1 MGTSKGYGGPS
12 SGLVPS
18 WIDDVAQPA
27 GPAAQLNGPGQS
39 NPSQPGSTP
48 SQPGLSPSGPVN
60 NDGTGSLRG
69 ARSSFTRF
77 ARTGSPS
84 DLGNALSSY
93 VRKGVG
99 GSSRGARR
107 MGTSRATAAKLLS
120 IFGDVQRN
128 GAAETL
134 RRLQLTVA
142 PGQPASQVLLALL
155 EFICPPGGAIDEGVA
170 RQAALNTIAELDEA
184 GSGSFEDMTQA
195 DRQNFFLDFVA
206 NSIESMIMA
215 DLGGRGITMPDDV
228 EAVERIQSQLSSFIT
243 GCTRG
248 QLANR
253 LEQWPAPTDQEVN
266 QVTSAIY
273 EAAFDL
279 IATAAEGLE

>member
-1 MGTSKGYGGPS
+1 MG
-12 SGLVPS
+12 
-18 WIDDVAQPA
+18 A
-27 GPAAQLNGPGQS
+27 
-39 NPSQPGSTP
+39 
-48 SQPGLSPSGPVN
+48 
-60 NDGTGSLRG
+60 
-69 ARSSFTRF
+69 
-77 ARTGSPS
+77 
-84 DLGNALSSY
+84 
-93 VRKGVG
+93 
-99 GSSRGARR
+99 
-107 MGTSRATAAKLLS
+107 SRATAAALISL
-120 IFGDVQRN
+120 FGNIQRD
-128 GAAETL
+128 GAEQTL

-142 PGQPASQVLLALL
+142 PGQPASQVLLTLL

-170 RQAALNTIAELDEA
+170 RQAALNTIGQMEEA

-195 DRQNFFLDFVA
+195 DQQNFFLAFVA
-206 NSIESMIMA
+206 NSIEGMVMA
-215 DLGGRGITMPDDV
+215 DLGGRGITIPDDV

-279 IATAAEGLE
+279 IATAAEGLQ

>member
-18 WIDDVAQPA
+18 WIDDVSQPA
-27 GPAAQLNGPGQS
+27 APAGQPNGPSPS
-39 NPSQPGSTP
+39 NPSHPGAAP
-48 SQPGLSPSGPVN
+48 SAPVN

-142 PGQPASQVLLALL
+142 PGQPASQVLLTLL

-170 RQAALNTIAELDEA
+170 RQAALKTIVELDEA
-184 GSGSFEDMTQA
+184 GTGSFEDMTHA

-215 DLGGRGITMPDDV
+215 DLGGRGITLPDDV
-228 EAVERIQSQLSSFIT
+228 DAVEHLQSQLSSFIT

-279 IATAAEGLE
+279 IATAAENLE

>member
-27 GPAAQLNGPGQS
+27 APAAQPNGTGQS
-39 NPSQPGSTP
+39 NPSQPDSTP
-48 SQPGLSPSGPVN
+48 SKPGSAPSGPVN
-60 NDGTGSLRG
+60 NAGTGSLRG

-107 MGTSRATAAKLLS
+107 MGASRAAAAKLLS

-142 PGQPASQVLLALL
+142 PGQPASQVLLSLL

-184 GSGSFEDMTQA
+184 GSGSFEEMTQA

-228 EAVERIQSQLSSFIT
+228 DAVERIQSQLSSFIT

-266 QVTSAIY
+266 LVTSAIY

-279 IATAAEGLE
+279 IATAAEGLK

>member
-27 GPAAQLNGPGQS
+27 APAAQPNGPSQA
-39 NPSQPGSTP
+39 NPSQPGSA
-48 SQPGLSPSGPVN
+48 PSGPVN

-107 MGTSRATAAKLLS
+107 MGASRATAAKLLS

-142 PGQPASQVLLALL
+142 PGQPASQVLLTLL

-228 EAVERIQSQLSSFIT
+228 DAVERIQSQLSSFIT

-279 IATAAEGLE
+279 IATAAEGMK

>member
-18 WIDDVAQPA
+18 WIDDVSQPA
-27 GPAAQLNGPGQS
+27 APAGQPNGPSPS
-39 NPSQPGSTP
+39 NPSHPGTAP
-48 SQPGLSPSGPVN
+48 SAPVN

-142 PGQPASQVLLALL
+142 PGQPASQVLLTLL

-170 RQAALNTIAELDEA
+170 RQAALKTIVELDEA
-184 GSGSFEDMTQA
+184 GTGSFEDMTHA

-215 DLGGRGITMPDDV
+215 DLGGRGITLPDDV
-228 EAVERIQSQLSSFIT
+228 DAVEHLQSQLSSFIT

-279 IATAAEGLE
+279 IATAAENLE

>member
-18 WIDDVAQPA
+18 WIDDAAHPAAPTQPSAPA
-27 GPAAQLNGPGQS
+27 GQSDGTSQSSPPQSDAA
-39 NPSQPGSTP
+39 
-48 SQPGLSPSGPVN
+48 PSGPVN

-77 ARTGSPS
+77 ARTGSS
-84 DLGNALSSY
+84 AALGNALSSY
-93 VRKGVG
+93 IRKGVG
-99 GSSRGARR
+99 GSSRAARR
-107 MGTSRATAAKLLS
+107 MGASRATAAALINLFGS
-120 IFGDVQRN
+120 IQRD

-142 PGQPASQVLLALL
+142 PGQPAHQVLLTLL

-170 RQAALNTIAELDEA
+170 RQAALNTIGQMEEA

-195 DRQNFFLDFVA
+195 DREDFFLAFVA
-206 NSIESMIMA
+206 NSIESMVMA
-215 DLGGRGITMPDDV
+215 DLGGRGITIPDDI

-248 QLANR
+248 QLAIR
-253 LEQWPAPTDQEVN
+253 LEQWPAPTDQEVS

-279 IATAAEGLE
+279 IATAAEGLQ

>member
-18 WIDDVAQPA
+18 WIDDVSQPA
-27 GPAAQLNGPGQS
+27 APAGQPNGPSPS
-39 NPSQPGSTP
+39 NPSHPGAAP
-48 SQPGLSPSGPVN
+48 SAPVN

-128 GAAETL
+128 GATETL

-142 PGQPASQVLLALL
+142 PGQPASQVLLTLL

-170 RQAALNTIAELDEA
+170 RQAALKTIVELDEA
-184 GSGSFEDMTQA
+184 GTGSFEDMTHA

-215 DLGGRGITMPDDV
+215 DLGGRGITLPDDV
-228 EAVERIQSQLSSFIT
+228 DAVEHLQSQLSSFIT

-279 IATAAEGLE
+279 IATAAENLE

>member
-27 GPAAQLNGPGQS
+27 APAAQPSGTGQS
-39 NPSQPGSTP
+39 NPSQPGSAP
-48 SQPGLSPSGPVN
+48 PGPVN

-99 GSSRGARR
+99 GASRGARR
-107 MGTSRATAAKLLS
+107 MGTSRAAAAKLLS

-142 PGQPASQVLLALL
+142 PGQPASQVLLSLL

-228 EAVERIQSQLSSFIT
+228 DAVERIQSQLSSFIT

-248 QLANR
+248 QLASR

>member
-27 GPAAQLNGPGQS
+27 GPAAQPNGPGQS

-48 SQPGLSPSGPVN
+48 SQPGSPPSGPVN

-279 IATAAEGLE
+279 IAAAAEGLE

>member
-27 GPAAQLNGPGQS
+27 GPAAQPNGPRQP

-48 SQPGLSPSGPVN
+48 SQSGSSPSGPVN

-184 GSGSFEDMTQA
+184 GSGSFQDMTEA

-253 LEQWPAPTDQEVN
+253 LEQWPAPTEQEVN

>member
-1 MGTSKGYGGPS
+1 
-12 SGLVPS
+12 
-18 WIDDVAQPA
+18 
-27 GPAAQLNGPGQS
+27 
-39 NPSQPGSTP
+39 
-48 SQPGLSPSGPVN
+48 
-60 NDGTGSLRG
+60 
-69 ARSSFTRF
+69 
-77 ARTGSPS
+77 
-84 DLGNALSSY
+84 
-93 VRKGVG
+93 
-99 GSSRGARR
+99 
-107 MGTSRATAAKLLS
+107 MGTSRATAGKLLT

-134 RRLQLTVA
+134 RRFQLTVA

-170 RQAALNTIAELDEA
+170 RQAALNTIAELDDA
-184 GSGSFEDMTQA
+184 GTGSFEDMTQT

-266 QVTSAIY
+266 QVSSAIY

-279 IATAAEGLE
+279 IATAAENLE

>member
-18 WIDDVAQPA
+18 WIDDVAQPVA
-27 GPAAQLNGPGQS
+27 PAAQPNGPSQA
-39 NPSQPGSTP
+39 NPSQLGPA
-48 SQPGLSPSGPVN
+48 PSGPVN

-84 DLGNALSSY
+84 DLGKALSSY
-93 VRKGVG
+93 VRKGIG
-99 GSSRGARR
+99 GASRGARR

-128 GAAETL
+128 GAGETL
-134 RRLQLTVA
+134 RRLQLAVA
-142 PGQPASQVLLALL
+142 PGQPASQVLLTLL

-170 RQAALNTIAELDEA
+170 RQAALNTIAELDEI
-184 GSGSFEDMTQA
+184 GSGSFEDMTQT

-266 QVTSAIY
+266 QVTFAIY

-279 IATAAEGLE
+279 IASAAEGVE

>member
-27 GPAAQLNGPGQS
+27 APAAQPNGPGQS

-48 SQPGLSPSGPVN
+48 SAPVN

-84 DLGNALSSY
+84 DLANALSSY

-142 PGQPASQVLLALL
+142 PGQPAAQVLLTLL

>member
-27 GPAAQLNGPGQS
+27 GPAAQPNGPGQS
-39 NPSQPGSTP
+39 NPSQSGSTP
-48 SQPGLSPSGPVN
+48 SQPGSSPSGPVN

-184 GSGSFEDMTQA
+184 GSGSFEDMTEA
-195 DRQNFFLDFVA
+195 DRQNFFLNFVA

>member
-1 MGTSKGYGGPS
+1 M
-12 SGLVPS
+12 
-18 WIDDVAQPA
+18 
-27 GPAAQLNGPGQS
+27 
-39 NPSQPGSTP
+39 PSQPGSAP
-48 SQPGLSPSGPVN
+48 SAPVN

-142 PGQPASQVLLALL
+142 PGQPASQVLLTLL

-170 RQAALNTIAELDEA
+170 RQAALKTIAELDEA
-184 GSGSFEDMTQA
+184 SNGSFDDMTQA

-228 EAVERIQSQLSSFIT
+228 DAVERIQSQLSSFIM

>member
-27 GPAAQLNGPGQS
+27 APAAQPNGTGQS

-48 SQPGLSPSGPVN
+48 PQQGSAPSRPVN

-77 ARTGSPS
+77 ARTGSSS

-107 MGTSRATAAKLLS
+107 MGASRAAAAKLLS

-142 PGQPASQVLLALL
+142 PGQPASQVLLSLL

-184 GSGSFEDMTQA
+184 GGGSFEDMTQA

-228 EAVERIQSQLSSFIT
+228 DAVERIQSQLSSFIT

>member
-1 MGTSKGYGGPS
+1 
-12 SGLVPS
+12 L
-18 WIDDVAQPA
+18 
-27 GPAAQLNGPGQS
+27 AA
-39 NPSQPGSTP
+39 
-48 SQPGLSPSGPVN
+48 VN

-69 ARSSFTRF
+69 ARNSFTRF

-99 GSSRGARR
+99 GSARGARR
-107 MGTSRATAAKLLS
+107 MGTSRDTAGKLLT
-120 IFGDVQRN
+120 IFGGVQRN

-170 RQAALNTIAELDEA
+170 RQAALNTIAELDDA
-184 GSGSFEDMTQA
+184 GSGSFEDMTDS

-243 GCTRG
+243 GCIRG
-248 QLANR
+248 RRANR
-253 LEQWPAPTDQEVN
+253 LEQWAAPTDQEVN

-279 IATAAEGLE
+279 IASAAESLE

>member
-18 WIDDVAQPA
+18 WIDDVSQPA
-27 GPAAQLNGPGQS
+27 APAGQPNGPSPS
-39 NPSQPGSTP
+39 NPSHPGAAP
-48 SQPGLSPSGPVN
+48 SAPVN

-120 IFGDVQRN
+120 IFGEVQRN

-142 PGQPASQVLLALL
+142 PGQPASQVLLTLL

-170 RQAALNTIAELDEA
+170 RQAALKTIVELDEA
-184 GSGSFEDMTQA
+184 GTGSFEDMTHA

-215 DLGGRGITMPDDV
+215 DLGGRGITLPDDV
-228 EAVERIQSQLSSFIT
+228 DAVEHLQSQLSSFIT

-279 IATAAEGLE
+279 IATAAENLE

>member
-27 GPAAQLNGPGQS
+27 GPAAQPNGPGQS

-48 SQPGLSPSGPVN
+48 SQSGSSPSGPVN

-99 GSSRGARR
+99 GPSRGARR

-128 GAAETL
+128 GASETL

-184 GSGSFEDMTQA
+184 GSGSFQDMTEA

>member
-27 GPAAQLNGPGQS
+27 APAAQPNGPGQS
-39 NPSQPGSTP
+39 NPPQPGSPP
-48 SQPGLSPSGPVN
+48 SQPASPPSTPVN
-60 NDGTGSLRG
+60 NAGTGSLRG

-99 GSSRGARR
+99 GSARGARR
-107 MGTSRATAAKLLS
+107 MGTSRATAGQLLT

-184 GSGSFEDMTQA
+184 GSGSFEDMTQT

-206 NSIESMIMA
+206 SSIESMILA

-279 IATAAEGLE
+279 IATAAENLV

>member
-1 MGTSKGYGGPS
+1 
-12 SGLVPS
+12 
-18 WIDDVAQPA
+18 
-27 GPAAQLNGPGQS
+27 
-39 NPSQPGSTP
+39 
-48 SQPGLSPSGPVN
+48 
-60 NDGTGSLRG
+60 
-69 ARSSFTRF
+69 
-77 ARTGSPS
+77 
-84 DLGNALSSY
+84 
-93 VRKGVG
+93 
-99 GSSRGARR
+99 

-142 PGQPASQVLLALL
+142 PGQPASQVLLMLL

-170 RQAALNTIAELDEA
+170 RQAALKTIVELDEA
-184 GSGSFEDMTQA
+184 GTGSFEDMTQA

-266 QVTSAIY
+266 QVSSAIY

>member
-27 GPAAQLNGPGQS
+27 GPAAQPNGPGQS
-39 NPSQPGSTP
+39 NPSQSGSTP
-48 SQPGLSPSGPVN
+48 SQPGSSPSGPVN

-184 GSGSFEDMTQA
+184 GSGSFEDMTEA

-279 IATAAEGLE
+279 IAAAAEGLE

>member
-27 GPAAQLNGPGQS
+27 GPAAQPNGPGQS
-39 NPSQPGSTP
+39 NPSQSGSTP
-48 SQPGLSPSGPVN
+48 SQPGSSPSGPLN

-184 GSGSFEDMTQA
+184 GSGSFEDMTEA

>member
-18 WIDDVAQPA
+18 WIDDVSQPA
-27 GPAAQLNGPGQS
+27 APAGQPNGPSPS
-39 NPSQPGSTP
+39 NPSHPGAAP
-48 SQPGLSPSGPVN
+48 SAPVN

-120 IFGDVQRN
+120 IFGDIQRN

-142 PGQPASQVLLALL
+142 PGQPASQVLLTLL

-170 RQAALNTIAELDEA
+170 RQAALKTIVELDEA
-184 GSGSFEDMTQA
+184 GTGSFEDMTHA

-215 DLGGRGITMPDDV
+215 DLGGRGITLPDDV
-228 EAVERIQSQLSSFIT
+228 DAVEHLQSQLSSFIT

-279 IATAAEGLE
+279 IATAAENLE

>member
-27 GPAAQLNGPGQS
+27 APVAQPSGSAQA
-39 NPSQPGSTP
+39 NPSQPRSAH
-48 SQPGLSPSGPVN
+48 LGPVS
-60 NDGTGSLRG
+60 NDGTASLRG

-93 VRKGVG
+93 MRKGVG
-99 GSSRGARR
+99 GSARGARR
-107 MGTSRATAAKLLS
+107 MGTSRATAANLLS

-142 PGQPASQVLLALL
+142 PGQPASQVLLSLL

-228 EAVERIQSQLSSFIT
+228 DAVERLQSQLSSFIT

-279 IATAAEGLE
+279 IATAAEDLK

>member
-27 GPAAQLNGPGQS
+27 APAAQPNGPGQS
-39 NPSQPGSTP
+39 NPSQPGST
-48 SQPGLSPSGPVN
+48 PSGPVN

-84 DLGNALSSY
+84 DLGNALYSY

-99 GSSRGARR
+99 GSARGARR
-107 MGTSRATAAKLLS
+107 MGSSRATAAKLLS

-142 PGQPASQVLLALL
+142 PGQPASQVLLTLL

-228 EAVERIQSQLSSFIT
+228 EAVERIQSQMSSFIT

-248 QLANR
+248 QLAKR

>member
-18 WIDDVAQPA
+18 WIDDVAQPSA
-27 GPAAQLNGPGQS
+27 PAAQPNGPGPS
-39 NPSQPGSTP
+39 NPSQPGATP
-48 SQPGLSPSGPVN
+48 SQPGSAPSAPVN

-142 PGQPASQVLLALL
+142 PDQPASQVLLTLL

-170 RQAALNTIAELDEA
+170 RQAVLKTIAELDEA
-184 GSGSFEDMTQA
+184 SNGSFEDMTQT

-228 EAVERIQSQLSSFIT
+228 DAVERIQSQLSSFIT

>member
-18 WIDDVAQPA
+18 WIDDVSQPAAPSAQPS
-27 GPAAQLNGPGQS
+27 GPGQS

-48 SQPGLSPSGPVN
+48 SQPASSPLAAVN

-69 ARSSFTRF
+69 ARNSFTRF

-99 GSSRGARR
+99 GSARGARR
-107 MGTSRATAAKLLS
+107 MGTSRDTAGKLLT
-120 IFGDVQRN
+120 IFGGVQRN

-170 RQAALNTIAELDEA
+170 RQAALNTIAELDDA
-184 GSGSFEDMTQA
+184 GSGSFEDMTDS

-279 IATAAEGLE
+279 IASAAESLE

>member
-27 GPAAQLNGPGQS
+27 GPAAQPNGPGQS

-48 SQPGLSPSGPVN
+48 SQPGSSPSGPVN

-120 IFGDVQRN
+120 IFGEVQRN

-142 PGQPASQVLLALL
+142 PGQPASQILLALL

-184 GSGSFEDMTQA
+184 GSGSFEDMTEA

>member
-1 MGTSKGYGGPS
+1 MTALAHFG
-12 SGLVPS
+12 
-18 WIDDVAQPA
+18 
-27 GPAAQLNGPGQS
+27 
-39 NPSQPGSTP
+39 
-48 SQPGLSPSGPVN
+48 
-60 NDGTGSLRG
+60 G

-77 ARTGSPS
+77 ARTGSSS

-107 MGTSRATAAKLLS
+107 MGASRAAAAKLLS

-142 PGQPASQVLLALL
+142 PGQPASQVLLSLL

-184 GSGSFEDMTQA
+184 GGGSFEDMTQV

-228 EAVERIQSQLSSFIT
+228 DAVERIQSQLSSFIT

>member
-27 GPAAQLNGPGQS
+27 APAAQPNGSGQA
-39 NPSQPGSTP
+39 NPSQPS
-48 SQPGLSPSGPVN
+48 SAPSGPVN

-107 MGTSRATAAKLLS
+107 MGASRATAAKLLS

-142 PGQPASQVLLALL
+142 PGQPASQVLLTLL

-170 RQAALNTIAELDEA
+170 RQAALNTIAEQDEA

-228 EAVERIQSQLSSFIT
+228 EAVEHIQSQLSSFIT

>member
-27 GPAAQLNGPGQS
+27 GPAAQPNGPGQS

-48 SQPGLSPSGPVN
+48 SQPGSSPSGPVS

-99 GSSRGARR
+99 GSARGARR

-120 IFGDVQRN
+120 IFGDVQRI
-128 GAAETL
+128 GPAETL

-142 PGQPASQVLLALL
+142 PGQPASQVLLTLL

-170 RQAALNTIAELDEA
+170 RQAALSTIAELDEA

>member
-27 GPAAQLNGPGQS
+27 GPAAQPNGPGQA
-39 NPSQPGSTP
+39 NPSQPGSTS
-48 SQPGLSPSGPVN
+48 SQPGSSPSGSVN

-142 PGQPASQVLLALL
+142 PGQPVSQVLLALL

-184 GSGSFEDMTQA
+184 GSGSFEDMTEA

-228 EAVERIQSQLSSFIT
+228 DAVERIQSQLSSFIT

-266 QVTSAIY
+266 QVASAIY

>member
-1 MGTSKGYGGPS
+1 
-12 SGLVPS
+12 
-18 WIDDVAQPA
+18 
-27 GPAAQLNGPGQS
+27 
-39 NPSQPGSTP
+39 
-48 SQPGLSPSGPVN
+48 
-60 NDGTGSLRG
+60 
-69 ARSSFTRF
+69 
-77 ARTGSPS
+77 
-84 DLGNALSSY
+84 
-93 VRKGVG
+93 
-99 GSSRGARR
+99 
-107 MGTSRATAAKLLS
+107 MGTSRAAAAKLLS

-228 EAVERIQSQLSSFIT
+228 DAVERIQSQLSSFIT

-266 QVTSAIY
+266 QVTSVIY

-279 IATAAEGLE
+279 IATAAERLE